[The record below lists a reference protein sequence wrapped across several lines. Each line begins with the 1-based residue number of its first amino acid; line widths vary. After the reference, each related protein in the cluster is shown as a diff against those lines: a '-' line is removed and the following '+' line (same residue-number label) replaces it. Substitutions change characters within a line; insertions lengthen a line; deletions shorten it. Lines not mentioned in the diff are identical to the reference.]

1 MKKFVS
7 GVIVGVAASVT
18 VSAYAADGIQSIEAF
33 LRPSLPVTL
42 DGNLLKLES
51 APLMYDGSTY
61 LGLRDVA
68 KIAGIQVYWNEK
80 GQTVELNTPRK
91 GSDQSVVETWYNRL
105 RAIEV
110 NGITYFHYDDF
121 VKESSSSD
129 AKAISIDSDRRVII
143 FYKASGVVDKTID
156 MNQRSDVYSYK
167 GAVYI
172 NVKYLPASS

>member
-7 GVIVGVAASVT
+7 GVFVGIAVSIT
-18 VSAYAADGIQSIEAF
+18 VSAYAADGIQQIEAF

-91 GSDQSVVETWYNRL
+91 GSDQSVVETWYNRMK
-105 RAIEV
+105 AIEV
-110 NGITYFHYDDF
+110 NGVAYFHYDDF
-121 VKESSSSD
+121 AKENNTAD
-129 AKAISIDSDRRVII
+129 KKVISIDPDRRVIS
-143 FYKASGVVDKTID
+143 FYKNSGVVDKTID
-156 MNQRSDVYSYK
+156 MNQRSEVYSYK
-167 GAVYI
+167 GSVYI
-172 NVKYLPASS
+172 NVKYLPDPS